1 MSVKTIKYLQKLIS
15 STLVL
20 FTFSF
25 SLAQELRV
33 IDNKG
38 SLVVVNNT
46 RVTSDATPPS
56 DPLENDIWID
66 TTSNTVKVWE
76 GTPLNAWQEMA
87 SIRNWISAT
96 NSGTYAIDHLVSYN
110 GAIYKNIT
118 GTNTDIA
125 PDLDITNWEV
135 LKSSILSDADGDT
148 KIQVEE
154 SADEDLI
161 RFDLA
166 GTEKF
171 VMRWFYNRTCE

>member
-1 MSVKTIKYLQKLIS
+1 MGRYPIEC
-15 STLVL
+15 
-20 FTFSF
+20 
-25 SLAQELRV
+25 LAGDGLHSQL
-33 IDNKG
+33 D
-38 SLVVVNNT
+38 
-46 RVTSDATPPS
+46 
-56 DPLENDIWID
+56 
-66 TTSNTVKVWE
+66 
-76 GTPLNAWQEMA
+76 QC
-87 SIRNWISAT
+87 T

-171 VMRWFYNRTCE
+171 VMDGSTIETVNSGNSVFIGKMQD